1 MNPSFFKMGGY
12 VILGRYKHSSLNTC
26 ICFCSLPAFHQ
37 SNKEFKQVQT
47 MRLKKTSLYNTCKK
61 YVQSFGK
68 MGEWKLTQ
76 PSWKSMS
83 SSPYRGVRKQ
93 KKVCIGLCPQFLT
106 QSSNKSWNFQS
117 GQGVEGLPWWLG
129 DKESACNAGD
139 WGSIPVSGPE
149 RTESVCVQQLLIQ
162 SLLLRQL
169 E

>member
-93 KKVCIGLCPQFLT
+93 KKVQKTNLY
-106 QSSNKSWNFQS
+106 
-117 GQGVEGLPWWLG
+117 
-129 DKESACNAGD
+129 
-139 WGSIPVSGPE
+139 
-149 RTESVCVQQLLIQ
+149 
-162 SLLLRQL
+162 SLLEITNVNTTYRLNFISNICKFLNQENRLNVVFLSDFFPL
-169 E
+169 ECLISIISWDYIVHKYII